1 MDRKKFQN
9 MFQEMDDYL
18 LASLCDDIELCEEI
32 EFPVYSKYF
41 YPPQLCKKISEMN
54 IGGIGFVLC
63 GLNNDCE
70 KNMIAILPRDYPV
83 EQLYFPVKYFKITNK
98 SKFKE
103 PEHKHYLGTIMSLGI
118 KRELMGDLVVEGNC
132 CYGVVME
139 DVFTYLSENLT
150 EIGRNPV
157 EIEEITAEN
166 IPQLKYEEIVD
177 SVSSIRLDNIVSV
190 MINNSRGKSLE
201 LIESGEVSVNY
212 IVEKEKNKSIKEGD
226 IITIRRRGKFVFERI
241 MGENKKGKIRVVV
254 KKFI

>member
-1 MDRKKFQN
+1 
-9 MFQEMDDYL
+9 
-18 LASLCDDIELCEEI
+18 
-32 EFPVYSKYF
+32 
-41 YPPQLCKKISEMN
+41 
-54 IGGIGFVLC
+54 
-63 GLNNDCE
+63 
-70 KNMIAILPRDYPV
+70 
-83 EQLYFPVKYFKITNK
+83 
-98 SKFKE
+98 
-103 PEHKHYLGTIMSLGI
+103 
-118 KRELMGDLVVEGNC
+118 
-132 CYGVVME
+132 ME
-139 DVFTYLSENLT
+139 DVFTYLVENLT

-226 IITIRRRGKFVFERI
+226 IVTIRRRGKFIFERI